1 MVNTKVTLLGLIILI
16 LGIFMSG
23 INYMIG
29 LNIEIPIIS
38 SIVLP
43 EFIPGISTAYII
55 LGVGVLIFGVGL
67 KMYH

>member
-43 EFIPGISTAYII
+43 EFIPGIPTAYII